1 MGCQMKSNTSFW
13 RHQGSFHRRDEKLV
27 KNAWNHH
34 SRKKRKDV
42 SEKGTTYANR
52 GKCKKSTATLSDKWF
67 RCPGGREWMLHYILC
82 VQTPQSA
89 WSTERIT

>member
-27 KNAWNHH
+27 KNEWNHH

-52 GKCKKSTATLSDKWF
+52 GKCRSQQQHSVINGSDVQEAGSG
-67 RCPGGREWMLHYILC
+67 CYIIYC
-82 VQTPQSA
+82 VSRPP
-89 WSTERIT
+89 RVHGVLRG